1 MEPSLP
7 PAPAATPEVFAE
19 ILDRHRRRRQ
29 WLLGT
34 GIVVALVAGFVGG
47 WSLDRST
54 DDGGV
59 TRTATGPGVETD
71 DEGAGR
77 ARPVPNVAREEGA
90 EGSFRRLSLR
100 TTDAGIAIRLYLAP
114 SAPMACSADQPCPP
128 ADCAPATL
136 QAEVSNREAVGTAG
150 THVAAALE
158 PGELRALTAMPFGV
172 IEGGPATVVLVAGG
186 EGIHSVRL
194 SADGAADE
202 APIEEGFAA
211 LALPGVLPTP
221 SVVGLDAGGDE
232 VAQAAVSVEGAPFY
246 DSGRCE
252 PVPPALPEEHD
263 PPSDRAAAERAV
275 RDVAVEVFR
284 RKSPGEERDVLAW
297 VEDGDELRSVQDEV
311 EARYGTEATEI
322 AIDVGEMTFQGP
334 DHATFR
340 YDFFYNGG
348 TLLTGH
354 LGRAVR
360 QDGEWKIAR
369 SFWCSMIQ
377 RGGIT
382 CPSD

>member
-1 MEPSLP
+1 M
-7 PAPAATPEVFAE
+7 
-19 ILDRHRRRRQ
+19 
-29 WLLGT
+29 
-34 GIVVALVAGFVGG
+34 VALVAGFVGG
-47 WSLDRST
+47 WSLDRSN
-54 DDGGV
+54 DADGV
-59 TRTATGPGVETD
+59 TRTATGLDTATD
-71 DEGAGR
+71 DAASGR
-77 ARPVPNVAREEGA
+77 ARPVPNVARDESAG
-90 EGSFRRLSLR
+90 GTFRRVSLR

-114 SAPMACSADQPCPP
+114 SVPMACTPDQPCPP

-150 THVAAALE
+150 THVQAGLE
-158 PGELRALTAMPFGV
+158 PGELRALTAMTFGV

-186 EGIHSVRL
+186 EGIRSVRL
-194 SADGAADE
+194 STDGADDE

-211 LALPGVLPTP
+211 LAVPGELQAP
-221 SVVGLDAGGDE
+221 SVVGLGADAQE
-232 VAQAAVSVEGAPFY
+232 VAQAAVSFEGAPFY

-275 RDVAVEVFR
+275 REVAAEVFR
-284 RKSPGEERDVLAW
+284 RESPGEERDVLAR

-311 EARYGTEATEI
+311 EARYGTEETEI
-322 AIDVGEMTFQGP
+322 AIDVGEMSFQGP

-348 TLLTGH
+348 TLLIGH

-369 SFWCSMIQ
+369 SFWCSMIR

-382 CPSD
+382 CPSSQLPRPTT